1 VVNVGLSRAAFAT
14 LLLLGG
20 SAAGRAQ
27 EPAPTPTPPAA
38 TRPEPAGYRIA
49 PGDVLRITVWNEP
62 SLSTDAAVRLDG
74 KITVPLLG
82 DLQAAGRT
90 PEELTIEIR
99 SNLRRF
105 LEVPQVTVSVAQ
117 AGSARFYVI
126 GEVITSGSFALTGR
140 ITVLQALAIA
150 GGFREFARRERIMI
164 IRDAVQGRV
173 AITFNYRDL
182 EGGSKLEQDIPLEP
196 GDIIIVP

>member
-1 VVNVGLSRAAFAT
+1 MHAAPT
-14 LLLLGG
+14 
-20 SAAGRAQ
+20 Q
-27 EPAPTPTPPAA
+27 EPARPLPPP
-38 TRPEPAGYRIA
+38 RPEPPGYRIA
-49 PGDVLRITVWNEP
+49 PGDVLRVTVWNEP
-62 SLSTDAAVRLDG
+62 SLSTDAVVRLDG
-74 KITVPLLG
+74 KITVPLVG

-99 SNLRRF
+99 GNLRRF
-105 LEVPQVTVSVAQ
+105 LEVPQVTVGVAA

-126 GEVITSGSFALTGR
+126 GEVMVSGSFALSGR

-164 IRDAVQGRV
+164 IRDGLQGRV

-182 EGGSKLEQDIPLEP
+182 ESGTRLEQDIPLEP